1 LFLAASI
8 LLILKSIIS
17 IKNLAQL
24 LHYKGGVGDMT
35 NFAKTLKSLLTYELS
50 PPANRLTE
58 MQPKGHDSFIQGHLA
73 VINAL
78 STSKGVSKGR
88 SGCQMAWQ
96 NGRKTGGER
105 GHLVNTTYCHS

>member
-1 LFLAASI
+1 
-8 LLILKSIIS
+8 
-17 IKNLAQL
+17 
-24 LHYKGGVGDMT
+24 MT

-73 VINAL
+73 VINAWSTNKGV

-88 SGCQMAWQ
+88 SGCQKAWQ